1 MLAILMTYITCMSI
15 CYTSCD
21 VNATIDSKGVNRN
34 IYHMIDES
42 PRISSK
48 QIVECNQQVIENNK
62 NVPTQETTDET
73 YEADNSINSA
83 QSQSTYISETSYDQT
98 YVGTYSITAYT
109 WTGNTMAN
117 GEYPYVGCA
126 ASCDLPIGTQ
136 IYIEGV
142 GKYEIKDVCP
152 TSGVIDIYMNSY
164 DDCITFGRRNAQV
177 YILKNG
183 E

>member
-1 MLAILMTYITCMSI
+1 MRM
-15 CYTSCD
+15 
-21 VNATIDSKGVNRN
+21 SKGKKNIIIILFLYCVCLIVCYYDTTTYNQNYHSTIATYLKEIPNNSSGITVLNRIN
-34 IYHMIDES
+34 EL
-42 PRISSK
+42 
-48 QIVECNQQVIENNK
+48 NQQLFNQTKSLTNINQDNHSYNSNIDIEDLDKQCIGN
-62 NVPTQETTDET
+62 
-73 YEADNSINSA
+73 
-83 QSQSTYISETSYDQT
+83 YI
-98 YVGTYSITAYT
+98 ITAYT

-136 IYIEGV
+136 IYIEGI

-164 DDCITFGRRNAQV
+164 NECITFGRRNAQV
-177 YILKNG
+177 YILKKG